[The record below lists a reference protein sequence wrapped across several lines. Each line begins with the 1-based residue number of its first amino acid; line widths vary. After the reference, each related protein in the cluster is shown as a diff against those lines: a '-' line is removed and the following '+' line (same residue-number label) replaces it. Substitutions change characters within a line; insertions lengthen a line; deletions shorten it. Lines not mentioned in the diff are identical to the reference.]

1 MRFIQLLS
9 EKKKAKS
16 SIRAIRREDFNK
28 MQTKRKEK
36 LFAMMKP
43 GNEKRFFNDLKKWRN
58 KGLEFNNKVY
68 KGDQVLERF
77 ADSAYQQSR
86 NSRTKNGLRQSNIY
100 VRRL

>member
-1 MRFIQLLS
+1 
-9 EKKKAKS
+9 
-16 SIRAIRREDFNK
+16 
-28 MQTKRKEK
+28 
-36 LFAMMKP
+36 MMKS

-86 NSRTKNGLRQSNIY
+86 NSRPKMDS
-100 VRRL
+100 VRATFM

>member
-36 LFAMMKP
+36 LFAMMKS

-58 KGLEFNNKVY
+58 KGT
-68 KGDQVLERF
+68 
-77 ADSAYQQSR
+77 DSHQNW
-86 NSRTKNGLRQSNIY
+86 NSTIKCTKEIKF
-100 VRRL
+100 